1 MIREAL
7 MAAVMNNK
15 GGEATGETM
24 EATASETPNVGKI
37 KSDWN
42 KFLTWMQS
50 KNVRGK
56 SDLDKNNL
64 GNIYFKQY
72 IKENP
77 GTSLNEGVIPIIRQ
91 EYIKDREKKVQDIL
105 SGKGSFQVEGV
116 GNLSGEQAKPYMD
129 RFMPGILKNEASENP
144 NYVGQ
149 YLTQTPFVG
158 FEMDYYEDGK
168 KVKTESEGFIPPKEW
183 RTRSIKESD
192 EQKAT
197 KVAKIPAKNT
207 PIGNVKKQ

>member
-1 MIREAL
+1 

-15 GGEATGETM
+15 GGEATGETI
-24 EATASETPNVGKI
+24 EATASETPDVGKI

-50 KNVRGK
+50 KNVRGNA
-56 SDLDKNNL
+56 DLDKNNL

-77 GTSLNEGVIPIIRQ
+77 ETSLNEGIIPIIRQ
-91 EYIKDREKKVQDIL
+91 EYIKDREKKAQDIL
-105 SGKGSFQVEGV
+105 NGKSSFKVEGV
-116 GNLSGEQAKPYMD
+116 GEVSGEKAKPYID
-129 RFMPGILKNEASENP
+129 RFMSGILKNEKSANP

-149 YLTQTPFVG
+149 FLTQTPFVG
-158 FEMDYYEDGK
+158 SEMDYYVDDK
-168 KVKTESEGFIPPKEW
+168 KVKSESKGFIPSKEW
-183 RTRSIKESD
+183 STESVKD
-192 EQKAT
+192 LNKQNST

-207 PIGNVKKQ
+207 PISNIKKQ